1 MPKNAAF
8 AERKAT
14 YGVLAQRMLMLL
26 PLDGPNVTEFFRKH
40 RNEFGLLAA
49 ILLVLVVTA
58 IFSDAYHQWFTLK
71 LTGRAIARDTAL
83 VGIFAL
89 GAAVV
94 IISGG
99 IDLSSG
105 SVIAFSGTLFFG
117 FIVLLAPDDMSTRWP
132 SDSERH
138 FPDTNEL
145 AVWIPAAALALTLFV
160 AFLIGSFHAWLITV
174 IKLPP
179 FVATLASLVGLRS
192 LARLLIQDIT
202 AIRFGQRQS
211 TITIADET
219 LTSISQQQWW
229 VPCVIW
235 IVLCVALWI
244 LLSRTVVGR
253 HIYAMGGNEEAA
265 RLSGIRTDRLKWLAY
280 CLGSM
285 TAGLAGVLY
294 ACYIGTTS
302 PSTDGMGYELNA
314 IAAAVVGGCSLTG
327 GVGTVGGVILGTLFL
342 RLVIDSVAKL
352 FKSQPDL
359 FEGLVVGMLVVLAVA
374 FNELRGSGAKKKF
387 FPGTLGW
394 LTVFILAGLIGVI
407 TSVTSSEDKLLSGAI
422 AGLAV
427 LVILLAK
434 AIAERLRDR
443 TERAA

>member
-1 MPKNAAF
+1 
-8 AERKAT
+8 
-14 YGVLAQRMLMLL
+14 MLL
-26 PLDGPNVTEFFRKH
+26 PPDGPNVTEFFRKH

-132 SDSERH
+132 SDAERH

-145 AVWIPAAALALTLFV
+145 AVWIPAVALALTLFV

-407 TSVTSSEDKLLSGAI
+407 TSVTSSEDKLRTGAI

-434 AIAERLRDR
+434 AIAERLRER
-443 TERAA
+443 AERAA

>member
-1 MPKNAAF
+1 MSEF
-8 AERKAT
+8 LRK
-14 YGVLAQRMLMLL
+14 
-26 PLDGPNVTEFFRKH
+26 F
-40 RNEFGLLAA
+40 RNEVGLLGA
-49 ILLVLVVTA
+49 ILLVLSVTA
-58 IFSDAYHQWFTLK
+58 IFSDAYHDAFTLR
-71 LTGRAIARDTAL
+71 LTGRAIARDAAL

-105 SVIAFSGTLFFG
+105 SVIALSGTLFFG

-132 SDSERH
+132 SDPERH
-138 FPDTNEL
+138 FPDTASL
-145 AVWIPAAALALTLFV
+145 AIWVPGVALLLTMFV
-160 AFLIGSFHAWLITV
+160 AFLVGSFHAWLITV
-174 IKLPP
+174 LRLPP

-192 LARLLIQDIT
+192 LARLLVQDIT
-202 AIRFGQRQS
+202 SVRFGQRQS

-229 VPCVIW
+229 VPCLIW
-235 IVLCVALWI
+235 FLVAVALWI

-280 CLGSM
+280 SISSI
-285 TAGLAGVLY
+285 TAGLAGILY

-327 GVGTVGGVILGTLFL
+327 GMGTVGGVVLGTIFL
-342 RLVIDSVAKL
+342 RSVIDSVAKL

-359 FEGLVVGMLVVLAVA
+359 FEGLVVGMLVVFAVA
-374 FNELRGSGAKKKF
+374 FNELRGAGTKKAF
-387 FPGTLGW
+387 FPGALGW
-394 LTVFILAGLIGVI
+394 LNVVIVSGLLGII
-407 TSVTSSEDKLLSGAI
+407 TAVTTSEDKLRS
-422 AGLAV
+422 GLAV
-427 LVILLAK
+427 GGVALAMLTTKAVIERVQAQRLAT
-434 AIAERLRDR
+434 R
-443 TERAA
+443 

>member
-1 MPKNAAF
+1 
-8 AERKAT
+8 
-14 YGVLAQRMLMLL
+14 
-26 PLDGPNVTEFFRKH
+26 
-40 RNEFGLLAA
+40 
-49 ILLVLVVTA
+49 
-58 IFSDAYHQWFTLK
+58 
-71 LTGRAIARDTAL
+71 
-83 VGIFAL
+83 
-89 GAAVV
+89 
-94 IISGG
+94 
-99 IDLSSG
+99 
-105 SVIAFSGTLFFG
+105 
-117 FIVLLAPDDMSTRWP
+117 
-132 SDSERH
+132 
-138 FPDTNEL
+138 
-145 AVWIPAAALALTLFV
+145 
-160 AFLIGSFHAWLITV
+160 
-174 IKLPP
+174 
-179 FVATLASLVGLRS
+179 
-192 LARLLIQDIT
+192 
-202 AIRFGQRQS
+202 QS

-253 HIYAMGGNEEAA
+253 HLYAMGGNEEAA

-407 TSVTSSEDKLLSGAI
+407 TSVTSSEDKLRTGAI

-434 AIAERLRDR
+434 AIAERLRER
-443 TERAA
+443 AERAA

>member
-1 MPKNAAF
+1 
-8 AERKAT
+8 
-14 YGVLAQRMLMLL
+14 MLSVSEIFL
-26 PLDGPNVTEFFRKH
+26 RY
-40 RNEFGLLAA
+40 RNEFGLLVA
-49 ILLVLVVTA
+49 IFLVLGITA
-58 IFSDAYHQWFTLK
+58 SVSDAYHNSFTLQ
-71 LTGRAIARDTAL
+71 LTGKAIARDTAL

-99 IDLSSG
+99 IDLSAG

-117 FIVLLAPDDMSTRWP
+117 FIVLLAPDDMATRWP
-132 SDSERH
+132 SDPEKH
-138 FPDTNEL
+138 FPDTSGL
-145 AVWIPAAALALTLFV
+145 AWWIPTVALALTMFTT
-160 AFLIGSFHAWLITV
+160 FLVGSFHAWLITV
-174 IKLPP
+174 IRLPP

-202 AIRFGQRQS
+202 EIRFGQRQS
-211 TITIADET
+211 TITLGDET
-219 LTSISQQQWW
+219 LTSISQQNWW
-229 VPCVIW
+229 VPCAVW
-235 IVLCVALWI
+235 LVLCVVLWFV
-244 LLSRTVVGR
+244 LSRTVVGR
-253 HIYAMGGNEEAA
+253 HLYALGGNEQAA
-265 RLSGIRTDRLKWLAY
+265 QLSGIRTDRLKWLAY

-302 PSTDGMGYELNA
+302 PSSDGMGYELNA

-374 FNELRGSGAKKKF
+374 FNELRGSGVKKVF
-387 FPGTLGW
+387 FGGALGA
-394 LTVFILAGLIGVI
+394 LNVFILSGLLGLI
-407 TSVTSSEDKLLSGAI
+407 TAVTSSEDKLRNGLVVAI
-422 AGLAV
+422 AVFFVLA
-427 LVILLAK
+427 AK
-434 AIAERLRDR
+434 AIAERIHTKRL
-443 TERAA
+443 AAS